1 MKYHKNFKAIIV
13 DSDPRDVF
21 LRLPV
26 KAFSRYLNPNKNKE
40 IENFINFFKIT
51 RQSRDRLSNHP
62 NIKLIMLEDLVLNY
76 KKTIN
81 SLFNFLNIDIKN
93 HIYQNKFF
101 DPSKSKNEIM
111 LWKKNSENSTVFEV
125 IENELNQYLYL

>member
-1 MKYHKNFKAIIV
+1 
-13 DSDPRDVF
+13 
-21 LRLPV
+21 
-26 KAFSRYLNPNKNKE
+26 
-40 IENFINFFKIT
+40 
-51 RQSRDRLSNHP
+51 
-62 NIKLIMLEDLVLNY
+62 MLEDLVLNY